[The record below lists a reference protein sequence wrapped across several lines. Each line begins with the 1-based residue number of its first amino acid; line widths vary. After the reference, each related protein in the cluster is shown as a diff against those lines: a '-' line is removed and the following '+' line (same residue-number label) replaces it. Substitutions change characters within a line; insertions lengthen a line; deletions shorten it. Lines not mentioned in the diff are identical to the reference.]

1 MVAKFCLFM
10 DVLRKLAG
18 VLRWC
23 KLILIYAGW
32 GHSAGGLFCVGQAG
46 EDTALIPQNRKSKKC

>member
-32 GHSAGGLFCVGQAG
+32 SFCVFVLAFVFG
-46 EDTALIPQNRKSKKC
+46 EDTERLYPPENPRLS